1 MEFLSLEA
9 EVEGPLLQFSDDELE
24 KITDEVDDFIG
35 DDSTKVDQE
44 SRSFYSERN
53 PTNVQDYPRFNGQV
67 RDPLEAVFSENESY
81 FGEDEQP

>member
-24 KITDEVDDFIG
+24 KITDEVDDFID
-35 DDSTKVDQE
+35 DDSTKVDQ
-44 SRSFYSERN
+44 
-53 PTNVQDYPRFNGQV
+53 QDYPRFNGQV
-67 RDPLEAVFSENESY
+67 RDRLEAVFSENESY

>member
-9 EVEGPLLQFSDDELE
+9 EVEGPLLQFS
-24 KITDEVDDFIG
+24 EVDDFID

-67 RDPLEAVFSENESY
+67 RDPLEAVF
-81 FGEDEQP
+81 F

>member
-24 KITDEVDDFIG
+24 KITDEVDDFID

-53 PTNVQDYPRFNGQV
+53 PANVQDYPRFNGQV